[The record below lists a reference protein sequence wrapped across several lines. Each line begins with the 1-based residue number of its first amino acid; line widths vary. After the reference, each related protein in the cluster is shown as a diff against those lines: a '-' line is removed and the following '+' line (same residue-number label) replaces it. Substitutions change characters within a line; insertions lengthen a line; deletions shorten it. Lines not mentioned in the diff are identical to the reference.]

1 MKWSIGRVALVVSLA
16 AGAQAQQPEFK
27 AGVELVSVPVSV
39 TTRDRDT
46 YIDGLTVADFD
57 VSENGE
63 RQVVQTLTRSRRP
76 VSICFVVDASGSM
89 ERGMRTEIARQAGRR
104 IAGQLLP
111 DDEMAI
117 VLFAGAVQERL
128 PWTRIADVTDR
139 AWDRWATQGGT
150 SLNDGMRVG
159 LELIDQARNPR
170 RAIVLLTDGFEN
182 ASRESASSIV
192 KTRRQS
198 ETTVYGIGIVQNS
211 VAEQQGDRVYQ
222 GLAMPGA
229 TPDGVPPG
237 PPTPGASDLMAM
249 TRALPQFDYL
259 QAMVGDSG
267 GIVARAESVTEALD
281 AAMRVINDLQR
292 EYLLGYSPTRPLDGK
307 YRRLKVEVKRRGAVV
322 RHRGGYLA
330 LPSAQAPSPKP
341 QVP

>member
-1 MKWSIGRVALVVSLA
+1 MKALLA
-16 AGAQAQQPEFK
+16 AILVAAAVGSLVTAQQPEFK
-27 AGVELVSVPVSV
+27 TGVELVSVPVSV

-46 YIDGLTVADFD
+46 YVDGLTVADFD

-63 RQVVQTLTRSRRP
+63 RQVVQTLTRDRRP
-76 VSICFVVDASGSM
+76 VSLCCVVDASASM
-89 ERGMRTEIARQAGRR
+89 ERGMRAEIARQAGRR

-128 PWTRIADVTDR
+128 SWTRVADVTDR
-139 AWDRWATQGGT
+139 AWDRWPTQGAT
-150 SLNDGMRVG
+150 SLNDGMRAG
-159 LELIDQARNPR
+159 LELIDRARNPR

-198 ETTVYGIGIVQNS
+198 ETTVYGIGVVQTS
-211 VAEQQGDRVYQ
+211 VAEQQGDRVDQ
-222 GLAMPGA
+222 GLAVSGSSPDSDRPG
-229 TPDGVPPG
+229 VS
-237 PPTPGASDLMAM
+237 ASDARDLMAM
-249 TRALPQFDYL
+249 TRVMPQFDYL

-281 AAMRVINDLQR
+281 AAMRVINDLQN
-292 EYLLGYSPTRPLDGK
+292 EYLLGYTPSKSLDGK

-322 RHRGGYLA
+322 RHRRGYLA
-330 LPSAQAPSPKP
+330 LPAVAP
-341 QVP
+341 